1 MPKYNIISN
10 NEIPQEPEV
19 YDELDIPS
27 VVFIDNADD
36 DDLQVTTYVM
46 TGVKALVGEKAWIF
60 NSVNEM
66 NEWLNNPVNVKKL
79 TAGDDIRIKAD
90 NAPSYWWDGT
100 QLRVSDSGLTIEEVA
115 RVYSEAVNNVF
126 K

>member
-1 MPKYNIISN
+1 MPKYDIISN

-90 NAPSYWWDGT
+90 NASNYWWDGT
-100 QLRVSDSGLTIEEVA
+100 QLRVSESGLTIEEVA